1 MSGNMKAVSIIDYG
15 MSNLLS
21 ICRAFEHVGA
31 TVKILSRPEEI
42 SGSDYLVLPGV
53 GAFPDGM
60 NELNQRGLTGPIRQF
75 AETGKPLL
83 GICLGMQMLLSKGM
97 EHRETE
103 GLNIIPGAVLPLPK
117 DMPAFKVPNINWH
130 SIHEPESGCWSLSVL
145 RDTVPGTCFYFVHS
159 YYAKPDN
166 NIHVLASSSFGNL
179 TYAAAVKKD
188 NVTGTQ
194 FHPEKSGE
202 AGLLLLKNFV
212 NL

>member
-1 MSGNMKAVSIIDYG
+1 MKTVSIIDYG

-31 TVKILSRPEEI
+31 NVKVLSKPEEI
-42 SGSDYLVLPGV
+42 MESDYLVLPGV

-60 NELNQRGLTGPIRQF
+60 NELNRRELTSAIRQF
-75 AETGKPLL
+75 SETGKPLL
-83 GICLGMQMLLSKGM
+83 GICLGMQMLLSRGT

-103 GLNIIPGAVLPLPK
+103 GLNIISGSVLPLPK
-117 DMPAFKVPNINWH
+117 DVPAFKVPNINWH
-130 SIHEPESGCWSLSVL
+130 SLYPPKTNDWSFSVL
-145 RDTVPGTCFYFVHS
+145 RDTLPGTCFYFVHS

-166 NIHVLASSSFGNL
+166 EQHVLAESKFGNL
-179 TYAAAVKKD
+179 TYAAAIRKD

-202 AGLLLLKNFV
+202 AGLLLLKNFL